1 LIFQKKKV
9 FHKTPFAGK
18 WIGNRKVYFKLGG
31 IQMDQDQKNQQNLI
45 DYERDKMG
53 SQKKMDEFKD
63 QGRVP
68 DQQNRLKDQE
78 NLRK

>member
-1 LIFQKKKV
+1 MDNQKKDRQSLV
-9 FHKTPFAGK
+9 EYE
-18 WIGNRKVYFKLGG
+18 REKLG
-31 IQMDQDQKNQQNLI
+31 
-45 DYERDKMG
+45 EDK
-53 SQKKMDEFKD
+53 KLDEFKD

>member
-1 LIFQKKKV
+1 MNTKAKEGITMADSKNNQQSLEEYE
-9 FHKTPFAGK
+9 
-18 WIGNRKVYFKLGG
+18 REKLG
-31 IQMDQDQKNQQNLI
+31 
-45 DYERDKMG
+45 EA
-53 SQKKMDEFKD
+53 KKIDEFKD

>member
-1 LIFQKKKV
+1 MADSKNNQQSLEEYE
-9 FHKTPFAGK
+9 
-18 WIGNRKVYFKLGG
+18 REKLG
-31 IQMDQDQKNQQNLI
+31 
-45 DYERDKMG
+45 EA
-53 SQKKMDEFKD
+53 KKIDEFKD

>member
-1 LIFQKKKV
+1 M
-9 FHKTPFAGK
+9 
-18 WIGNRKVYFKLGG
+18 GNSK
-31 IQMDQDQKNQQNLI
+31 KNQQSLVE
-45 DYERDKMG
+45 YEREKLG
-53 SQKKMDEFKD
+53 EEKKIDEFKD

>member
-1 LIFQKKKV
+1 MAGSKKDQQSL
-9 FHKTPFAGK
+9 AEYE
-18 WIGNRKVYFKLGG
+18 REKLG
-31 IQMDQDQKNQQNLI
+31 
-45 DYERDKMG
+45 EA
-53 SQKKMDEFKD
+53 KKIDEFKD

>member
-1 LIFQKKKV
+1 MADSK
-9 FHKTPFAGK
+9 
-18 WIGNRKVYFKLGG
+18 
-31 IQMDQDQKNQQNLI
+31 KNQQSLVE
-45 DYERDKMG
+45 YEREKLGEDK
-53 SQKKMDEFKD
+53 KIDEFKD

>member
-1 LIFQKKKV
+1 MAGSKKDQQSLEEYE
-9 FHKTPFAGK
+9 
-18 WIGNRKVYFKLGG
+18 REKLG
-31 IQMDQDQKNQQNLI
+31 
-45 DYERDKMG
+45 EA
-53 SQKKMDEFKD
+53 KKIDEFKD

>member
-1 LIFQKKKV
+1 MS
-9 FHKTPFAGK
+9 
-18 WIGNRKVYFKLGG
+18 N
-31 IQMDQDQKNQQNLI
+31 DKNNKQSLV
-45 DYERDKMG
+45 DYEREKLG
-53 SQKKMDEFKD
+53 NGKKVDEFKD